1 MQCHICICSG
11 QVHVDLQQEL
21 WAAIDEEIDVKNC
34 EIFSYNPDLSG
45 GELGFICCAMCIVP
59 LVLPVSCA
67 PCLLCSLSLVFSFS
81 RDRCLLRFLPVSVC
95 SYVCSA

>member
-1 MQCHICICSG
+1 MSISFVDLIVG

-45 GELGFICCAMCIVP
+45 GENLKSFIGIVIT
-59 LVLPVSCA
+59 
-67 PCLLCSLSLVFSFS
+67 
-81 RDRCLLRFLPVSVC
+81 FLPASITVH
-95 SYVCSA
+95 AAEE

>member
-1 MQCHICICSG
+1 MLEIWSKAVNAYILKNSSNDNYVFYPNMISTKIVIRNFPKKLRKMSINFVDLIVG

-45 GELGFICCAMCIVP
+45 G
-59 LVLPVSCA
+59 
-67 PCLLCSLSLVFSFS
+67 
-81 RDRCLLRFLPVSVC
+81 
-95 SYVCSA
+95 

>member
-59 LVLPVSCA
+59 LVLRLLCSLSLVLPVSCA
-67 PCLLCSLSLVFSFS
+67 PCL
-81 RDRCLLRFLPVSVC
+81 
-95 SYVCSA
+95 